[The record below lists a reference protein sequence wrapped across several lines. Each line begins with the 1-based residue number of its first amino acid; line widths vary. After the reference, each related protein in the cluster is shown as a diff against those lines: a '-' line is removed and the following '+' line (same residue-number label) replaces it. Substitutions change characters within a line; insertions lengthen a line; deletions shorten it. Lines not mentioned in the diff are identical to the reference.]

1 MLINGCK
8 DGYIQN
14 AMNKILEI
22 NKRLYQTAVLFVIM
36 IALSACAAG
45 TKKSVDN
52 SADYRSAQSLPP
64 LKKPDRESKVI
75 VQDQGASPTILN
87 ESISNRDQ
95 ETQIADQPAIGTAG
109 NTIDEPIASQDAT
122 QKNGVLRQSE
132 LVESASTDSITATVV
147 EARPG
152 VSRLHVDAKFDS
164 AWSYLSRQLQSS
176 SMTVFT
182 RNKDA
187 GRVDIGC
194 GQLDE
199 QSQTSKSGGWSVFR
213 RDRRKLSD
221 YCALQIGERR
231 GATIVTLLDR
241 QGDEVVGEFSAKIFN
256 QLNSN

>member
-1 MLINGCK
+1 
-8 DGYIQN
+8 
-14 AMNKILEI
+14 MNKILEI
-22 NKRLYQTAVLFVIM
+22 KKRLYQTAVLFVIM

-95 ETQIADQPAIGTAG
+95 EPQIADIGTAG
-109 NTIDEPIASQDAT
+109 DTIDESIASQDAT
-122 QKNGVLRQSE
+122 QQNGVLRQSE